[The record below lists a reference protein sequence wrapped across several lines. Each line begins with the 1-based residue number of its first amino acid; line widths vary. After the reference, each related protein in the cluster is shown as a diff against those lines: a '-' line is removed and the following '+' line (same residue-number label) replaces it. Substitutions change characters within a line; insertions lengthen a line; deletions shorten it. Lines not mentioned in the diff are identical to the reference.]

1 MENSMTNVRFIS
13 SCILP
18 PTSDQETSSD
28 GNLEG
33 RKVSIVLARPKTGR
47 WHQVRQQFLTICVSF
62 NNSLLSCHNLQV
74 RQHLSGLGHPIIGDS
89 SHGRSRTNRIWKKE
103 RKLMK
108 ERTCLHLSRVQLP
121 ASEYTPTIDVS
132 SPLSQD
138 MVDMLNEIPQ
148 LLMEKARSILEEE
161 SILI

>member
-1 MENSMTNVRFIS
+1 
-13 SCILP
+13 
-18 PTSDQETSSD
+18 
-28 GNLEG
+28 
-33 RKVSIVLARPKTGR
+33 
-47 WHQVRQQFLTICVSF
+47 
-62 NNSLLSCHNLQV
+62 
-74 RQHLSGLGHPIIGDS
+74 
-89 SHGRSRTNRIWKKE
+89 
-103 RKLMK
+103 
-108 ERTCLHLSRVQLP
+108 VQLP